1 MEIESCEQHVLA
13 ELEDSRREVEALKD
27 RCRLLRSECEL
38 LGEKLRAA
46 EGRALPEGMILPRDR
61 HGETI
66 DPTGPVYLDG
76 EPMRVVAMS
85 HRGKLC
91 LRPWGSASR
100 KGGRWVPGSKV
111 SARRPSAL

>member
-1 MEIESCEQHVLA
+1 MEIESCEQYVLA
-13 ELEDSRREVEALKD
+13 ELEDSRREVEALRD
-27 RCRLLRSECEL
+27 RCRLLRTECEL

-46 EGRALPEGMILPRDR
+46 DDRALPEGMRLPRDR
-61 HGETI
+61 DGEAI

-76 EPMRVVAMS
+76 EPMRIVAMS

-100 KGGRWVPGSKV
+100 NGGRWVPSSKV
-111 SARRPSAL
+111 SARHPSAL

>member
-1 MEIESCEQHVLA
+1 MEIESCEQYVLA
-13 ELEDSRREVEALKD
+13 ELEDSRREVEELKD
-27 RCRLLRSECEL
+27 RCRLLRTECEL

-46 EGRALPEGMILPRDR
+46 EDRALPVGMCLPRDR
-61 HGETI
+61 AGESI
-66 DPTGPVYLDG
+66 DPTEPVYLDG
-76 EPMRVVAMS
+76 EPMRIVAMS